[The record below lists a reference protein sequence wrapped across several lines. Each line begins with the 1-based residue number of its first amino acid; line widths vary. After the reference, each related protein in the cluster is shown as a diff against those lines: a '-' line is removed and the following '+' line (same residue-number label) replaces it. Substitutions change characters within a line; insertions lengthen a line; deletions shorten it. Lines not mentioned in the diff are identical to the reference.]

1 VNPSSNMAVIKRA
14 ERFLGVK
21 FWASYR
27 DWGPPPLYLVFKYV
41 GFDADTGL
49 HYFQSLRSPKN
60 VISLNHYQLERG
72 YMRPFCIDDAL
83 MREAIGSKES

>member
-1 VNPSSNMAVIKRA
+1 MAVIKRA

-21 FWASYR
+21 YWASFR
-27 DWGPPPLYLVFKYV
+27 DWGPHPWYIIFRYV

-49 HYFQSLRSPKN
+49 HYFQSRQNPRN

-72 YMRPFCIDDAL
+72 YLRPFCIDDRL
-83 MREAIGSKES
+83 MREATGMKE